1 MAYPF
6 GKCWKTQRFGL
17 LLPGSDEMHEGR
29 VYLITGVTGMVGR
42 YLAETLRKEGASV
55 RALVRQPAQSP
66 WLEVLG
72 VECIQGDLEDSQA
85 IAKAT
90 SGVTHVVHTAAKVGD
105 WGPVGEYRKV
115 NVEGL
120 RRLLEGCK
128 GGKIE
133 RFVHLSSLGVYEA
146 KDHNQTDESVAP
158 PEKHMD
164 GYTQSKV
171 ESEKLALELGKSLGI
186 PVTVIRPGFIYGPHD
201 RTVVPNLV
209 SKIKSG
215 DFKYL
220 GSGQQALNCIFVGN
234 LVHGIRMALESPK
247 AVGEIF
253 NLTDG
258 EKVSKRR
265 FVETLCEKLK
275 IKAPGH
281 FGVPMPVARIM
292 ASVGEGL
299 YRMVGAK
306 NPPILTKAKVKF
318 LGLNLDFS
326 IEKAKRVLGYQPQ
339 FGFDDAMVQTVDWFA
354 SIK

>member
-1 MAYPF
+1 
-6 GKCWKTQRFGL
+6 
-17 LLPGSDEMHEGR
+17 MHEGR

-42 YLAETLRKEGASV
+42 YLAESLRKEGASV

-66 WLEVLG
+66 WLAALG
-72 VECIQGDLEDSQA
+72 VECIQGDLEDAQA

-90 SGVTHVVHTAAKVGD
+90 SGVTHIVHTAAKVGD
-105 WGPVGEYRKV
+105 WGPVAEYRKV

-128 GGKIE
+128 GGNIQ

-146 KDHNQTDESVAP
+146 KDHNQTDETVAP
-158 PEKHMD
+158 PAKHMD

-171 ESEKLALELGKSLGI
+171 ESEKLALESGKALNI

-209 SKIKSG
+209 SKIQSG

-234 LVHGIRMALESPK
+234 LVQGIRLALESPK
-247 AVGEIF
+247 AIGEIF

-292 ASVGEGL
+292 AGVGEGL
-299 YRMVGAK
+299 YRLVGAK
-306 NPPILTKAKVKF
+306 NPPLLTKAKLKF

-326 IEKAKRVLGYQPQ
+326 IEKAKRVLGYQPE
-339 FGFDDAMVQTVDWFA
+339 FGFDQAMGLTVDWFA
-354 SIK
+354 SVK